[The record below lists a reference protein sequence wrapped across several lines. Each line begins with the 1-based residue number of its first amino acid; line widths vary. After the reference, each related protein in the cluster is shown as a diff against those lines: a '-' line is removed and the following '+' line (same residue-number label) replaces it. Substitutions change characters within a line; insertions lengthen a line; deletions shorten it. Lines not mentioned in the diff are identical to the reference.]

1 MKKIIFIVF
10 TILTLN
16 SFSQTGE
23 KNFIDQNYIEVTG
36 KAEMEIVPNEIY
48 LKIIV
53 NEKDLKGKQKLQ
65 EVEKSMIE
73 KLSEIGIDISKQL
86 AIRDIASNFQKYWLK
101 GSEINSIKEYQL
113 KVENAKIVGQ
123 VIRELESLGLS
134 NISIDKIEHSEIQK
148 FRTEVKIMA
157 MKAAKEKAISLT
169 NAIDQNIGKAI
180 YIQEMNNQVY
190 NALQGRVAG
199 LSNIVVTGYGYSDKS
214 KMEQTEIEFE
224 KIKLGY
230 SILARFEIE

>member
-10 TILTLN
+10 IILTLN

-36 KAEMEIVPNEIY
+36 KAEMEVIPNEIY

-53 NEKDLKGKQKLQ
+53 NEKDLKGKQELQ
-65 EVEKSMIE
+65 EVEKSMLE

-101 GSEINSIKEYQL
+101 GSEINSVKEYQL
-113 KVENAKIVGQ
+113 KVGNAKVAGQ

-134 NISIDKIEHSEIQK
+134 NISIEKIEHSEIQK

-199 LSNIVVTGYGYSDKS
+199 LSNIVVRGYGYSDKS
-214 KMEQTEIEFE
+214 KMEQMEIEFE
-224 KIKLGY
+224 KIKLEY

>member
-1 MKKIIFIVF
+1 MRKIIFIVF
-10 TILTLN
+10 TVLTLN

-53 NEKDLKGKQKLQ
+53 DQKDLKGKQELQ

-86 AIRDIASNFQKYWLK
+86 AIRDMASNFQKYWLK
-101 GSEINSIKEYQL
+101 GSEINSVKEYQL
-113 KVENAKIVGQ
+113 MVESAKIAGQ
-123 VIRELESLGLS
+123 VIRELGLLGLS

-157 MKAAKEKAISLT
+157 VKAAKEKAILLT

-214 KMEQTEIEFE
+214 KMEQPEIEFE
-224 KIKLGY
+224 KIKLEY
-230 SILARFEIE
+230 SILARFEIK

>member
-53 NEKDLKGKQKLQ
+53 NEKDLKGKQELE

-73 KLSEIGIDISKQL
+73 KLSEIGINISKQL

-101 GSEINSIKEYQL
+101 GSEINSVKEYQL
-113 KVENAKIVGQ
+113 KVENSKIAGQ

-224 KIKLGY
+224 KIKLEY

>member
-1 MKKIIFIVF
+1 MKKIILIVF
-10 TILTLN
+10 TVLTLN

-53 NEKDLKGKQKLQ
+53 SEKDLKGKQELP
-65 EVEKSMIE
+65 EIEKSMIE
-73 KLSEIGIDISKQL
+73 KLSKIGIDVSKQFT
-86 AIRDIASNFQKYWLK
+86 IRDMASNFQKYWLK
-101 GSEINSIKEYQL
+101 GSEINSEKEYQL
-113 KVENAKIVGQ
+113 MVENAKIAGQ

-134 NISIDKIEHSEIQK
+134 NISIEKIEHSEIQK

-169 NAIDQNIGKAI
+169 KAIDQNIGKAI
-180 YIQEMNNQVY
+180 YIQEINNQVY
-190 NALQGRVAG
+190 NARQGQVAG
-199 LSNIVVTGYGYSDKS
+199 LSNIVVGGYGYTDNS
-214 KMEQTEIEFE
+214 KMEQPDIEFE
-224 KIKLGY
+224 KIKLEY

>member
-1 MKKIIFIVF
+1 MKKFILIIFTV
-10 TILTLN
+10 LTLN

-48 LKIIV
+48 LKIVV
-53 NEKDLKGKQKLQ
+53 NENELKSKQELQ

-73 KLSEIGIDISKQL
+73 KLSEIGIDVSKQL
-86 AIRDIASNFQKYWLK
+86 AIRDMASNFQKYWLK
-101 GSEINSIKEYQL
+101 GSEINSVKEYQL
-113 KVENAKIVGQ
+113 MVENAKIAGQ
-123 VIRELESLGLS
+123 VILELESLGLS
-134 NISIDKIEHSEIQK
+134 NISIEKIEHSEIQK

-169 NAIDQNIGKAI
+169 TAIDQNIGKAI

-190 NALQGRVAG
+190 NALQGQVAG
-199 LSNIVVTGYGYSDKS
+199 LSNIVVRGYGYTDKS
-214 KMEQTEIEFE
+214 KMEQPEIEFE
-224 KIKLGY
+224 KIKLEY